1 MSKSAAKTMDRP
13 VEAASNGAYQ
23 ALVGGI
29 ASVIDEARRAATRS
43 VNAAMTAAYWLIGGH
58 IVEFEQGGRERGEYG
73 RGVVE
78 RLASDL
84 SARYGRGFS
93 ARSLWQM
100 RAFYVAWPVLQHEP
114 ASLAPVAGKLQ
125 TLSAESELPREK
137 LRTPS
142 AESEPPSEK
151 LRTASAE
158 LASTPPSSDSP
169 DASGESQPPAEP
181 PIRQTPSSKFE
192 THEVASQD
200 LVAAFPLPW
209 SAYVRLLSVK
219 NPNARRF
226 YEAEALRG
234 GWSVRQLDRQI
245 SSQFYER
252 TALSKD
258 KAKMLKQ
265 GAQPQP
271 TDALLPEQ
279 AIKDPFVLEFLNL
292 KDEYSES
299 DLEEAMIRRL
309 ESFLMEL
316 GGDFCFVGRQRR
328 LRIDDEWYRVD
339 LAFFHRVL
347 RCLVLIDLKV
357 GKFTHADAGQMH
369 LYLNYAREHW
379 VHEHENPPVGL
390 ILCAEKGES
399 LARYALEGLPNKVM
413 AAEYRTALPD
423 ETVLAAEIERARG
436 ELELKREGQA

>member
-1 MSKSAAKTMDRP
+1 MSEGAVKTADKS
-13 VEAASNGAYQ
+13 VEATTNGAYQ
-23 ALVGGI
+23 ALVGSI
-29 ASVIDEARRAATRS
+29 ADVIDDARRTAVRS
-43 VNAAMTAAYWLIGGH
+43 VNVAMTAGYWLIGRH
-58 IVEFEQGGRERGEYG
+58 IVEFEQGGKDRGDYG
-73 RGVVE
+73 RAVVE
-78 RLASDL
+78 RLAADL
-84 SARYGRGFS
+84 TRQFGRGFS
-93 ARSLWQM
+93 RQNLWQM
-100 RAFYVAWPVLQHEP
+100 RQFYVSFPAARTVAQDIEPTSQH
-114 ASLAPVAGKLQ
+114 GILQ
-125 TLSAESELPREK
+125 T
-137 LRTPS
+137 
-142 AESEPPSEK
+142 
-151 LRTASAE
+151 ASGE
-158 LASTPPSSDSP
+158 LASLTPPPPNSP
-169 DASGESQPPAEP
+169 DASGESL
-181 PIRQTPSSKFE
+181 R
-192 THEVASQD
+192 H
-200 LVAAFPLPW
+200 LVARFPLPW

-219 NPNARRF
+219 NPSARTF
-226 YEAEALRG
+226 YETEALRG

-245 SSQFYER
+245 NSQFYER
-252 TALSKD
+252 TALSEN

-265 GAQPQP
+265 GAQVQP
-271 TDALLPEQ
+271 SDALLPEQ

-299 DLEEAMIRRL
+299 DFEDALVHRL

-339 LAFFHRVL
+339 LVCFHRGL

-436 ELELKREGQA
+436 ELEARRRPI

>member
-1 MSKSAAKTMDRP
+1 MSKSAVKTMDKP
-13 VEAASNGAYQ
+13 VDAAPNGAYR

-29 ASVIDEARRAATRS
+29 AGVIDDARRAASRS
-43 VNAAMTAAYWLIGGH
+43 VNAAMTAAYWLIGRH
-58 IVEFEQGGRERGEYG
+58 ILEFEQGGRDRGQYG

-78 RLASDL
+78 RLAADL
-84 SARYGRGFS
+84 TRQFGRGFS
-93 ARSLWQM
+93 RQNLWQM
-100 RAFYVAWPVLQHEP
+100 RQFYAAFPAIGTVANGVEASQH
-114 ASLAPVAGKLQ
+114 GILQ
-125 TLSAESELPREK
+125 T
-137 LRTPS
+137 PS
-142 AESEPPSEK
+142 G
-151 LRTASAE
+151 E
-158 LASTPPSSDSP
+158 LASAPPSSDSP
-169 DASGESQPPAEP
+169 DASGESPPPAGS

-219 NPNARRF
+219 NPNARQF

-279 AIKDPFVLEFLNL
+279 TIKDPFVLEFLNL

-299 DLEEAMIRRL
+299 DLEETLIHRL

>member
-1 MSKSAAKTMDRP
+1 MSEGAVKAVNEP
-13 VEAASNGAYQ
+13 VEATTNGAYQ

-29 ASVIDEARRAATRS
+29 ADVIDDARRAAVRS
-43 VNAAMTAAYWLIGGH
+43 VNTAMTAAYWLVGRH
-58 IVEFEQGGRERGEYG
+58 IVEFEQGGKDRGDYG
-73 RGVVE
+73 RAVVE
-78 RLASDL
+78 RLGTDL
-84 SARYGRGFS
+84 SVRYGRGFS

-100 RAFYVAWPVLQHEP
+100 RAFYVAWPVLQRN
-114 ASLAPVAGKLQ
+114 LADATTGTEKLQ
-125 TLSAESELPREK
+125 
-137 LRTPS
+137 TPS
-142 AESEPPSEK
+142 AEFEPEGK
-151 LRTASAE
+151 TADTSAE
-158 LASTPPSSDSP
+158 LASLTPPPSNSP
-169 DASGESQPPAEP
+169 DASGESL
-181 PIRQTPSSKFE
+181 R
-192 THEVASQD
+192 H
-200 LVAAFPLPW
+200 LVARFPLPW

-219 NPNARRF
+219 NPTARTF
-226 YEAEALRG
+226 YETEALRG

-245 SSQFYER
+245 NSQFYER
-252 TALSKD
+252 TALSEN

-265 GAQPQP
+265 GEQAQSP
-271 TDALLPEQ
+271 DALLPEQ

-292 KDEYSES
+292 KDEYSEN
-299 DLEEAMIRRL
+299 DFEDALVHRL

-339 LAFFHRVL
+339 LVCFHRGL

-436 ELELKREGQA
+436 ELEARRRPI

>member
-1 MSKSAAKTMDRP
+1 MSKSAVESMDRP

-125 TLSAESELPREK
+125 TPSAESESPRGK
-137 LRTPS
+137 LRTVS

-158 LASTPPSSDSP
+158 LVPTAPSSDSP

-219 NPNARRF
+219 NSNAHQF

-258 KAKMLKQ
+258 KAKLLKQ

-279 AIKDPFVLEFLNL
+279 AIKDPFLVPLDVESNRLL
-292 KDEYSES
+292 GMYDADEK
-299 DLEEAMIRRL
+299 R
-309 ESFLMEL
+309 
-316 GGDFCFVGRQRR
+316 
-328 LRIDDEWYRVD
+328 
-339 LAFFHRVL
+339 
-347 RCLVLIDLKV
+347 
-357 GKFTHADAGQMH
+357 
-369 LYLNYAREHW
+369 
-379 VHEHENPPVGL
+379 
-390 ILCAEKGES
+390 
-399 LARYALEGLPNKVM
+399 LARSPTLEIDRIFSAGKEQPQAQRLP
-413 AAEYRTALPD
+413 TPSIG
-423 ETVLAAEIERARG
+423 TVRV
-436 ELELKREGQA
+436 

>member
-1 MSKSAAKTMDRP
+1 MSKSAVKTMDRP

-43 VNAAMTAAYWLIGGH
+43 VNAAMTAAYWLIGRH
-58 IVEFEQGGRERGEYG
+58 ILEFEQGGRDRGEYG

-78 RLASDL
+78 RLAADL

-93 ARSLWQM
+93 ARSLRQM

-114 ASLAPVAGKLQ
+114 ASLAPAAGKLQ
-125 TLSAESELPREK
+125 TPSAESESPRGK
-137 LRTPS
+137 LRTAS

-158 LASTPPSSDSP
+158 LAPTAPSPDSP

-181 PIRQTPSSKFE
+181 PIRQTPSSIFE
-192 THEVASQD
+192 PHEVASQD

>member
-1 MSKSAAKTMDRP
+1 MSKSAVKTMDRP

-43 VNAAMTAAYWLIGGH
+43 VNAAMTAAYWLIGRH
-58 IVEFEQGGRERGEYG
+58 IVEFEQGGKERAGYG
-73 RGVVE
+73 SALLQ
-78 RLASDL
+78 RLATDL
-84 SARYGRGFS
+84 VQQFGRGFS
-93 ARSLWQM
+93 RPNLQQM
-100 RAFYVAWPVLQHEP
+100 RLFYLAYPPHQICQTPSGKLQPP

-125 TLSAESELPREK
+125 TPSAESEPQGK

-169 DASGESQPPAEP
+169 DASGESQPPAGLP
-181 PIRQTPSSKFE
+181 FRQTPSSIFGPP
-192 THEVASQD
+192 EVASQD
-200 LVAAFPLPW
+200 LVAAFPLP
-209 SAYVRLLSVK
+209 
-219 NPNARRF
+219 
-226 YEAEALRG
+226 
-234 GWSVRQLDRQI
+234 WSVRQLDRQI

-436 ELELKREGQA
+436 ELELKRTVVDEA